1 VEGES
6 SGLCDSLH
14 LGVGRLP
21 YIFAVRPVDDD
32 RAVPLGGGAG
42 QVGRLQLA
50 GDGKVRRNASE
61 LGHVGATLTWLAWE
75 ARFRALAASR
85 FGAHQDVGML
95 ALAVRRLLV
104 AIPTLIAIVAA
115 AFLLMKAAPGGPFTA
130 ERQLQ
135 PEIEQ
140 RLKAKFGLDLP
151 VEQQLVRYLFGS
163 EEGGGL
169 VRGDFG
175 PSMTYKDKTVLDIIA
190 EGAPTSA
197 ILGFGAM
204 VLALFVGGSLGII
217 AALRQN
223 KIQDYAVM
231 ALAIAGVCLPPLVV
245 GPVMQLFFG
254 VQLGILPSQG
264 LHRDEFGVIYL
275 LLPIIT
281 LSLPLVAII
290 SRLMRASMIEALRS
304 NAIRTARAKGLPEMQ
319 VILRHA
325 LPIALLPIVSYVG
338 PALAGVMAGSFVIE
352 TVYQLP
358 GIGKQFVYAAGQ
370 RDYTL
375 VMGVVLIYSFLII
388 LLNLGADLM
397 YRVLDP
403 RARTA

>member
-1 VEGES
+1 
-6 SGLCDSLH
+6 
-14 LGVGRLP
+14 
-21 YIFAVRPVDDD
+21 
-32 RAVPLGGGAG
+32 
-42 QVGRLQLA
+42 
-50 GDGKVRRNASE
+50 
-61 LGHVGATLTWLAWE
+61 
-75 ARFRALAASR
+75 
-85 FGAHQDVGML
+85 ML

-115 AFLLMKAAPGGPFTA
+115 AFLLMKAAPGGPFTT
-130 ERQLQ
+130 ERQLP

-140 RLKAKFGLDLP
+140 RLEAKFGLNLP
-151 VEQQLVRYLFGS
+151 IEQQLARYLFGGNDG
-163 EEGGGL
+163 GGGL
-169 VRGDFG
+169 IRGDFG
-175 PSMTYKDKTVLDIIA
+175 PSMTYKDKTVMEIIA

-204 VLALFVGGSLGII
+204 ALALLMGGGLGII

-245 GPVMQLFFG
+245 GPVFQLLFG
-254 VQLGILPSQG
+254 VQWELLPSQG
-264 LHRDEFGVIYL
+264 LHRDEYGVVYL
-275 LLPIIT
+275 ILPIIT
-281 LSLPLVAII
+281 LALPLIAII

-304 NAIRTARAKGLPEMQ
+304 NAIRTARAKGLPETQ

-388 LLNLGADLM
+388 FLNLAADLM